1 MPKIKGSDLKV
12 RNKRTLFMVEVAIFA
27 ALATLLDF
35 IPIFKMPQGGSVSLA
50 MIPVFLIAFRWGLK
64 GGLLTGFLYG
74 VFQIIVGQAYILTP
88 LQAFIEYGL
97 AFTALG
103 LAGIFA
109 STVKQSLIN
118 HNTKKFF
125 TYVSL
130 GILLGSALRFFAHVV
145 AGVVFFAEYTE
156 AENIWLYSLGYNASY
171 MVPAAIISALG
182 LGYLFKKQPRIILND
197 QEQASY
203 RAAARPNQQIN

>member
-1 MPKIKGSDLKV
+1 M

-50 MIPVFLIAFRWGLK
+50 MVPVFLIAFRWGIK
-64 GGLLTGFLYG
+64 GGLLTGLLYG
-74 VFQIIVGQAYILTP
+74 IFQIVVGQAYILTP
-88 LQAFIEYGL
+88 VQAVIEYGL
-97 AFTALG
+97 AFTLLG

-109 STVKQSLIN
+109 HTVKQSLIN

-125 TYVSL
+125 TYVTL
-130 GILLGSALRFFAHVV
+130 GILLGSTLRFIGHFI
-145 AGVVFFAEYTE
+145 AGVVFFAEYTD
-156 AENIWLYSLGYNASY
+156 AENIWVYSLVYNASY

-182 LGYLFKKQPRIILND
+182 LGYLFHKQPRILLND

-203 RAAARPNQQIN
+203 RAAARPKEQLN